1 MTWEILDVPET
12 SCIVNV
18 SFNRKEKRACHDT
31 ITNADKREK
40 ERETAQLTANYYN
53 SSLSDDNH
61 A

>member
-1 MTWEILDVPET
+1 MPET

-40 ERETAQLTANYYN
+40 ERETTQLTANYYN